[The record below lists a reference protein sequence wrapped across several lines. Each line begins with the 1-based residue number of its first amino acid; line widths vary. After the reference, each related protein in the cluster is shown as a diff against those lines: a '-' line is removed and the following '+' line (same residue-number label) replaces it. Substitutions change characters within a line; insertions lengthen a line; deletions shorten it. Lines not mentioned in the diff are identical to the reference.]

1 VRAGMGYLVG
11 EKRPELFVPDVNGKI
26 IPNIRMGAG
35 SGGGGN
41 VTIHQTYKFEGVAIT
56 QEQFVGGLMATKS
69 DTIRS
74 IKEMSRRG

>member
-1 VRAGMGYLVG
+1 VSISASPLPNSNAQAG
-11 EKRPELFVPDVNGKI
+11 DVH
-26 IPNIRMGAG
+26 
-35 SGGGGN
+35 
-41 VTIHQTYKFEGVAIT
+41 VYQTYKFEGVAIT